1 MSQSS
6 HSSQSDL
13 SQHITTRPKR
23 PANSP
28 IKEGIR
34 ATKARLEKS
43 KETETQMMD
52 AIAQF
57 PEMSKDHATTLQNI
71 LKGYFDEVRQQTL
84 DLIEQLLESNKAMEA
99 RVAKLEEHVE
109 STEVRPNDHLTSK
122 VAKLEQKM
130 ASMEKRD
137 KKAQIS
143 QVANNV
149 IIHTLKSNAETA
161 NYVRKLVQDG
171 TNKEITNSDISFY
184 DIKNPMFGKP
194 GNITRAV
201 LPGWMKRGLFKSLPA
216 ASKTPVGKCFRISN
230 ECPGFLRNKKK
241 LLEKVSFAIRT
252 QNPSAKTKI
261 SLKATDLVLSIKD
274 SADSEWFTASDVDAE
289 KYHNISLIY
298 RDGEKAPKEAR
309 TVGWALR
316 KTVRRSLWEF

>member
-6 HSSQSDL
+6 PSSQSDL
-13 SQHITTRPKR
+13 SQHVTTRPKR

-43 KETETQMMD
+43 METEAQMMD

-109 STEVRPNDHLTSK
+109 STEVRPNDQLTSK

-137 KKAQIS
+137 KKAQIN

-149 IIHTLKSNAETA
+149 IIHTLKSNAETV

-171 TNKEITNSDISFY
+171 TNKEVTNSDISFY

-216 ASKTPVGKCFRISN
+216 ASKTPEGKCF
-230 ECPGFLRNKKK
+230 RNKKK

-252 QNPSAKTKI
+252 KNPSAKTKI
-261 SLKATDLVLSIKD
+261 SLKATDLVLYIKD
-274 SADSEWFTASDVDAE
+274 SADSEWFSASDVDAE

-298 RDGEKAPKEAR
+298 RSFK
-309 TVGWALR
+309 L
-316 KTVRRSLWEF
+316 